1 MTGAHLAAGDA
12 LAAGKVH
19 IIHAGDVHHR
29 VAGVAQQQGG
39 GHEGLGDGGQDQ
51 AAELSQKGV
60 RPAAGR
66 QPFQLQGK
74 DDHQQQAHPEGGHG
88 DGHQGG
94 GAHHLVAQTVLVDAG
109 KIAQGQADDQRD
121 HRAHQGQRQGHRK
134 AGGQKLG
141 HRHLVGEGVAE
152 VQSENLLQEQEVLGE
167 QGLIQAQLLRQG
179 GHSLLCGLL
188 AQNQAGWLTGDE
200 ADDGKHQDGD
210 HKQNRNHLKDPF
222 EDVVESIQEVT
233 PASVSSWDRASRS
246 RGTAER
252 LVHGEAAPSPW
263 TERPAKRAGGWSRM
277 LHPPRLGPRRPGERE
292 GAAQLALVQYMA
304 WYT

>member
-1 MTGAHLAAGDA
+1 MC
-12 LAAGKVH
+12 
-19 IIHAGDVHHR
+19 R
-29 VAGVAQQQGG
+29 
-39 GHEGLGDGGQDQ
+39 EGCRDIPAFPAPLRNNSLLLGDT
-51 AAELSQKGV
+51 ELKTMQPPGCNTSFRRTSIFSNFPPCPPIKT
-60 RPAAGR
+60 ASGR
-66 QPFQLQGK
+66 
-74 DDHQQQAHPEGGHG
+74 
-88 DGHQGG
+88 
-94 GAHHLVAQTVLVDAG
+94 
-109 KIAQGQADDQRD
+109 
-121 HRAHQGQRQGHRK
+121 RQGHRK

-233 PASVSSWDRASRS
+233 PASVSSWDRTSRS

-277 LHPPRLGPRRPGERE
+277 LHPPRLGPRRLGERE
-292 GAAQLALVQYMA
+292 DAAQLALVQYMA

>member
-1 MTGAHLAAGDA
+1 MGQGLAALGGA
-12 LAAGKVH
+12 EAGKVSLE
-19 IIHAGDVHHR
+19 AR
-29 VAGVAQQQGG
+29 AEQLARRETALARLAQS
-39 GHEGLGDGGQDQ
+39 L
-51 AAELSQKGV
+51 AE
-60 RPAAGR
+60 
-66 QPFQLQGK
+66 
-74 DDHQQQAHPEGGHG
+74 
-88 DGHQGG
+88 
-94 GAHHLVAQTVLVDAG
+94 
-109 KIAQGQADDQRD
+109 
-121 HRAHQGQRQGHRK
+121 GQRRGQRK

-210 HKQNRNHLKDPF
+210 HTQNRNHLTDPF
-222 EDVVESIQEVT
+222 VDVVESIQEVT